1 MNIPEF
7 TIAGAGLAGAL
18 LALTLGRRGHRVRV
32 LERRPDPRKVPQP
45 PGRSINMALS
55 TRGRHALACVGLEE
69 KVLEKALPMRGRMIH
84 GQDETL
90 ELQPYGIHP
99 EDVILSIG
107 RAELNMLLV
116 EEAERCPE
124 VEILFDQGVDGFD
137 AERKVLTWSKADGSR
152 GEEAF
157 LTLFGTDGAFSAVRR
172 QMQRRDRFDYE
183 QQFIDWG
190 YKEISFPAQPDGA
203 FAMDPGALHIW
214 PRGNHMLIG
223 LPNPDGSF
231 TGTLFL
237 PFEGAESFANLES
250 VADARQFFREWFPDA
265 LPMLPDFDDSWREN
279 PVRSLVLVKCD
290 PWIVD
295 DCVALVGD
303 AAHAVVPFYGQGMNA
318 SFEDVVVLAEELAM
332 APEDRRL
339 ALSRYAAR
347 RKPHTDA
354 LAELAMCNFV
364 EMRDSVAK
372 RSYKWR
378 HALDQQLQ
386 RWLPDQWMSLYHMV
400 TFTRLPYAEAKARA
414 ERQDRLVRSAAIGIG
429 AGLAWMLLRGSSRND
444 H

>member
-1 MNIPEF
+1 MTTPEF

-69 KVLEKALPMRGRMIH
+69 RVLEKALPMRGRMIH
-84 GQDETL
+84 GQDESL

-107 RAELNMLLV
+107 RAELNLLLV
-116 EEAERCPE
+116 EEAERCPTVE
-124 VEILFDQGVDGFD
+124 VLFDQGVDGFD
-137 AERKVLTWSKADGSR
+137 AATRTLTWSRADGTR

-157 LTLFGTDGAFSAVRR
+157 ATLFGTDGAFSAVRR
-172 QMQRRDRFDYE
+172 QMQRRDRFDYQ

-190 YKEISFPAQPDGA
+190 YKEISFPARPDGA
-203 FAMDPGALHIW
+203 FAMEPGALHIW

-250 VADARQFFREWFPDA
+250 VADAREFFRTWFPDA
-265 LPMLPDFDDSWREN
+265 LPMLPDFDQSWREN
-279 PVRSLVLVKCD
+279 PVRSLVLVQCD
-290 PWIVD
+290 PWVID
-295 DCVALVGD
+295 DAVALVGD

-332 APEDRRL
+332 APDDRRL
-339 ALSRYAAR
+339 ALSRYADR

-354 LAELAMCNFV
+354 LAELAMRNFV

-400 TFTRLPYAEAKARA
+400 TFTRLPYGEAKARA
-414 ERQDRLVRSAAIGIG
+414 ERQDRLVRAAALGLG
-429 AGLAWMLLRGSSRND
+429 AGLLWMLARRSSD
-444 H
+444 DQ